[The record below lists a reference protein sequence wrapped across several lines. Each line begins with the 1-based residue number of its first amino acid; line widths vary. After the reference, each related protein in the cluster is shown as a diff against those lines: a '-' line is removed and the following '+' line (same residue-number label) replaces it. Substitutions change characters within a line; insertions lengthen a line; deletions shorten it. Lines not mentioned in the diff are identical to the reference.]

1 MKKQFNFRSI
11 KTKMLF
17 GFSLV
22 IFLIVL
28 FGIYN
33 YSVINKSN
41 EEAKNIVEKELPLL
55 IANEQMAKTMANRI
69 STARGYVLYGG
80 DYKDLFNDYTEE
92 GKRNEAIVRGIG
104 ASEEFDNLI
113 NKTVEWRTFV
123 AKEVFEEYDK
133 GNKELARQNLAEK
146 DQVVR
151 EIMAGYEELAS
162 KSQDSINETESNI
175 IEYGKKTLFIATIVT
190 ILVIL
195 VSIAAALITSNI
207 IAKPIIKV
215 MERMKLITN
224 GDLSNEPLATKS
236 QDEVGQLVVATN
248 EMNHNIRELLSEINV
263 VSGSIAGQSEELT
276 QSANEVNAGS
286 QQIATTMQG
295 LVAGTESEARTASE
309 LASLMGLFSTSVQEA
324 NAIGESIQ
332 KASNEVFQMTSE
344 GSQLMESSNKQMAKI
359 DQIVQ
364 ESVQKVQGLD
374 VKSHEISKLVSVIQE
389 IADQTNLLALNA
401 AIEAARA
408 GEHGR
413 GFAVVADEVRKL
425 AEQVSTS
432 VTDITDIVAGIQ
444 DESSLVTQSLQD
456 GYKEV
461 KQGTIQI
468 KMTRETFAG
477 INSAVTEMTNSI
489 KTVSENLS
497 SIASNSEKMNES
509 ISEIAAISEESA
521 AGIEQTSASSQ
532 QISSSMEEVANSSD
546 DLAKL
551 AEKLNGLVHQF
562 KL

>member
-1 MKKQFNFRSI
+1 MKKQFNFKSI
-11 KTKMLF
+11 KMKMLL

-22 IFLIVL
+22 ILLIVL

-33 YSVINKSN
+33 YSVIKKSN
-41 EEAKNIVEKELPLL
+41 EDAKNIVEKELPLL

-80 DYKDLFNDYTEE
+80 DYKDRFNDYTEE
-92 GKRNEAIVRGIG
+92 GKRNEAIVREIG
-104 ASEEFDNLI
+104 ATEEFDNLI
-113 NKTVEWRTFV
+113 KKTVEWRKFV

-146 DQVVR
+146 DQAVR

-162 KSQDSINETESNI
+162 KSQDSINETESKI
-175 IEYGKKTLFIATIVT
+175 IANGKKTLFIATIVT
-190 ILVIL
+190 ILVIV
-195 VSIAAALITSNI
+195 VSLAAALITSNI

-215 MERMKLITN
+215 MERMKLIAN
-224 GDLSNEPLATKS
+224 GDLSNEPLETKL

-263 VSGSIAGQSEELT
+263 ASGSIAGQSEELT

-286 QQIATTMQG
+286 QQIATTMQE
-295 LVAGTESEARTASE
+295 LAAGSESEAIIASN
-309 LASLMGLFSTSVQEA
+309 LASLMGLFSTSIQEV
-324 NAIGESIQ
+324 NTIGEGIQ

-344 GSQLMESSNKQMAKI
+344 GSKLMELSNEQMAKI
-359 DQIVQ
+359 DLIVQ

-374 VKSHEISKLVSVIQE
+374 IKSQEISKLVSVIQE

-408 GEHGR
+408 GEHGK

-432 VTDITDIVAGIQ
+432 ITDITDIVAGIQ
-444 DESSLVTQSLQD
+444 DESSLVAESLYD

-461 KQGTIQI
+461 NQGTIQI
-468 KMTRETFAG
+468 KTTRETFAK
-477 INSAVTEMTNSI
+477 INSAVTEMSI
-489 KTVSENLS
+489 NINTVSGNLS
-497 SIASNSEKMNES
+497 SIVANSEKMNES

-521 AGIEQTSASSQ
+521 AGVEQTSASSQ
-532 QISSSMEEVANSSD
+532 QISSSMEEVANNSD
-546 DLAKL
+546 ELAKL